1 MRDSRKKDQDTFR
14 DKQRPCKNFKPL
26 FKYIEL
32 SQENTKNNFLVK
44 NELLNK
50 KKVDKITKE
59 KLLIFVP
66 DELRK
71 NKKKK
76 KNCHKGTFFNLGVI
90 KTKHKISR
98 YFLQGFFK
106 EIVGFVKTCDKY
118 RKAGKIGEKVKA
130 HLKLVPV
137 TSSEFEKNLC

>member
-71 NKKKK
+71 KKKK
-76 KNCHKGTFFNLGVI
+76 KKKLPQ
-90 KTKHKISR
+90 R
-98 YFLQGFFK
+98 YLFQFRR
-106 EIVGFVKTCDKY
+106 Y
-118 RKAGKIGEKVKA
+118 
-130 HLKLVPV
+130 
-137 TSSEFEKNLC
+137 